1 MTAATLLASRSLRP
15 RLPHASRVVLQLSR
29 NALVPCAGDARSHA
43 RQEFSS
49 LEAWLSAPSTL
60 QLPLHQIERQQQT
73 KGREV
78 LRLLLQAHLQRRGH
92 GDMGPALCV
101 RQGDD
106 EVLYTHRRLSTRS
119 LKTIFGTIE
128 IVRMGYS
135 HAGANSI
142 YSLNAGLALPAR
154 VFSLQRRW
162 SRRRCIGTFQES
174 IDVIADLIGL
184 SVSKA
189 QPGRPAGGCGP
200 RL

>member
-1 MTAATLLASRSLRP
+1 
-15 RLPHASRVVLQLSR
+15 
-29 NALVPCAGDARSHA
+29 
-43 RQEFSS
+43 
-49 LEAWLSAPSTL
+49 
-60 QLPLHQIERQQQT
+60 
-73 KGREV
+73 
-78 LRLLLQAHLQRRGH
+78 
-92 GDMGPALCV
+92 MGPALCV
-101 RQGDD
+101 RRGDD
-106 EVLYTHRRLSTRS
+106 EVLHTHRRLITRS
-119 LKTIFGTIE
+119 FKTVFGTIE
-128 IVRMGYS
+128 IVRIGYS

-154 VFSLQRRW
+154 VFSYELQRRW